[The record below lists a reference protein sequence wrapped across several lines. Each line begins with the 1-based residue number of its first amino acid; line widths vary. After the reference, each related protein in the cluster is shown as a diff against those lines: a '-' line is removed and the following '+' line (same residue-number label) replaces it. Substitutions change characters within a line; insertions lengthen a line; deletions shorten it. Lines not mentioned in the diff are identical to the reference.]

1 MSLERVE
8 LIKFKENYSKSEVEY
23 TRFKTDYEITKKSL
37 ENLQDEMKKNR
48 EKNIQIENESKQK
61 ERKLAD
67 LTDKLKDYEIR
78 LNLKEGQIQ
87 DLEMKALRGSQIVMD
102 NDFSAEDLNNS
113 VLKSTDDQNKGSEQQ
128 TAKQIEDMVYELNSL
143 RQTIESQKLSH
154 SDQINKMTEKIDG
167 LRRENVAMK
176 RENELLKGKVEEQ
189 KQLNSSPTHKKEQ
202 SIVFPKD
209 ENSIM
214 TEMLQKTIELETSVR
229 KFKIKSDELSQQLIQ
244 DREFYNSSLNIIY
257 SIFVDKFLS

>member
-8 LIKFKENYSKSEVEY
+8 LIKFKENSSKSEVEY

-87 DLEMKALRGSQIVMD
+87 DLEMKALRGSQLAME

-113 VLKSTDDQNKGSEQQ
+113 APKSTEEQNKDSEQQ
-128 TAKQIEDMVYELNSL
+128 DSKQIEEMVHELNSL
-143 RQTIESQKLSH
+143 RQTIENQKHSH
-154 SDQINKMTEKIDG
+154 SDQINKMTEKSTPNG
-167 LRRENVAMK
+167 
-176 RENELLKGKVEEQ
+176 
-189 KQLNSSPTHKKEQ
+189 
-202 SIVFPKD
+202 
-209 ENSIM
+209 
-214 TEMLQKTIELETSVR
+214 
-229 KFKIKSDELSQQLIQ
+229 
-244 DREFYNSSLNIIY
+244 
-257 SIFVDKFLS
+257 